1 MTPHDI
7 ERFRETITSFV
18 ADVEPPL
25 FLIATDQHGSIIV
38 TSHRANAVAEQIVN
52 RVSAPGLVSP
62 ITVVAIAA
70 DGTVKWAK
78 VSIEVADATLQ

>member
-7 ERFRETITSFV
+7 ERFRETIAGFV

-38 TSHRANAVAEQIVN
+38 TSHRANAVAEQIIK

-62 ITVVAIAA
+62 ITVVAISVT
-70 DGTVKWAK
+70 GSVKWAK
-78 VSIEVADATLQ
+78 VTIETQGATLQ